1 MIADTVTVTKAGETE
16 TVVLGWFGVSR
27 FELFDALTTPERL
40 RQWLRAGPMALVEV
54 EVDGRPGG
62 SFRYV
67 FHRASGPRIEV
78 RGAYVTFDRPKGF
91 SYVETYDFSPLR
103 IDVVTRLDEATNGTA
118 FTQTLTYASI
128 DARDEDFEGV
138 AASSREA
145 YGRLA
150 QHIGGLPG

>member
-1 MIADTVTVTKAGETE
+1 MSADVVTVTKAGETE
-16 TVVLGWFGVSR
+16 TVIAGSFGVSR
-27 FELFDALTTPERL
+27 FELFDALTKPERL

-67 FHRASGPRIEV
+67 FQRSHGPRIEV
-78 RGAYVTFDRPKGF
+78 RGAYVTFDRPNGF

-103 IDVVTRLDEATNGTA
+103 IDVITRLDEVAIGTA
-118 FTQTLTYASI
+118 FTQTLTYASTN
-128 DARDEDFEGV
+128 ARDEDFEGV

-150 QHIGGLPG
+150 QQSSN